1 MTGGARLET
10 WQRPKDP
17 DELLDYE
24 FDFSLELDTGDT
36 LLSYTLFVDNGHC
49 TISTSSN
56 GADSVTAW
64 FAGGELGET
73 CEIRCRAV
81 TAAGRTIERTGR
93 LLIRR
98 R

>member
-17 DELLDYE
+17 DELLDYV

-36 LLSYTLFVDNGHC
+36 ISSYTLFVDRGHC
-49 TISTSSN
+49 TVSTSSKTSD
-56 GADSVTAW
+56 AVTAW
-64 FAGGELGET
+64 FAGGESGEV
-73 CEIRCRAV
+73 CEITCRIV
-81 TAAGRTIERTGR
+81 TAAARTFDRTGR